1 MLISY
6 YKLLLGDPSSFLKL
20 ITIICVSVLI
30 SITVHEFCH
39 AFIARILGDRT
50 AQHLRRLTLN
60 PLRHLDPLG
69 AGMLLIVGFG
79 WGRPVPVNV
88 RNLRVGKTGITLV
101 ALGGP
106 ISNVILAS
114 ILAMLMRADV
124 LSWISPYYLTPSA
137 LMSGGLK
144 DTLSQFVSMTIH
156 FNLLL
161 ALFNLL
167 PIPPL
172 DGSKMLEGL
181 TPSKYYFMYQRLE
194 RYGPIALL
202 CIIGLDITFNTGFL
216 WRIIGQPLEFL
227 THMVVG

>member
-6 YKLLLGDPSSFLKL
+6 YKLLFGDPSSFLKL
-20 ITIICVSVLI
+20 LTIICVSVLI
-30 SITVHEFCH
+30 AITVHEFCH
-39 AFIARILGDRT
+39 AIIARILGDRT

-69 AGMLLIVGFG
+69 AGMLLLVGFG
-79 WGRPVPVNV
+79 WGRPVPVDV
-88 RNLRVGKTGITLV
+88 RNLRVGKIGITLV

-106 ISNVILAS
+106 ISNVLLAF
-114 ILAMLMRADV
+114 ILAMLIRVDL
-124 LSWISPYYLTPSA
+124 LSWSSPYYLSPAS
-137 LMSGGLK
+137 LMSGSPK
-144 DTLSQFVSMTIH
+144 DIVSQLVSMTIH

-181 TPSKYYFMYQRLE
+181 TPSKYYFIYQRLE
-194 RYGPIALL
+194 RYGPIVLL
-202 CIIGLDITFNTGFL
+202 CIIGLDITFNMGL
-216 WRIIGQPLEFL
+216 VWRIIGYPLLFL
-227 THMVVG
+227 TNIIVG

>member
-1 MLISY
+1 MLVSY
-6 YKLLLGDPSSFLKL
+6 YKLLLDDPSSFLKL
-20 ITIICVSVLI
+20 LTIICLSILI
-30 SITVHEFCH
+30 AITVHECCH
-39 AFIARILGDRT
+39 ALIARILGDRT

-69 AGMLLIVGFG
+69 AGMLLVVGFG
-79 WGRPVPVNV
+79 WGKPVPVNV
-88 RNLRVGKTGITLV
+88 RNLSVGKIGITLV

-106 ISNVILAS
+106 ISNLLLAF
-114 ILAMLMRADV
+114 ILAMFIRVDL
-124 LSWISPYYLTPSA
+124 LSWSSPYYLSPSS
-137 LMSGGLK
+137 LISGSPK
-144 DTLSQFVSMTIH
+144 DIVSQFVSMTIH

-181 TPSKYYFMYQRLE
+181 TPRKYYFMYQRLE
-194 RYGPIALL
+194 RYGPIVLL

-216 WRIIGQPLEFL
+216 WRIIGYPLEFL
-227 THMVVG
+227 THMIVR

>member
-6 YKLLLGDPSSFLKL
+6 YKLLVGDPSSFLKL
-20 ITIICVSVLI
+20 LTIICVSVLI
-30 SITVHEFCH
+30 AITVHEFCH

-60 PLRHLDPLG
+60 PFRHLDPLG
-69 AGMLLIVGFG
+69 AGMLLVVGFG

-88 RNLRVGKTGITLV
+88 RNLRVGKIGITLV

-106 ISNVILAS
+106 ISNVLLAF
-114 ILAMLMRADV
+114 ILAMLIRLDL
-124 LSWISPYYLTPSA
+124 LSWSSPYYLTPSS
-137 LMSGGLK
+137 LMSGSLK

-161 ALFNLL
+161 GLFNLI

-172 DGSKMLEGL
+172 DGSKMVEGL
-181 TPSKYYFMYQRLE
+181 TPSKYYFLYQRLE
-194 RYGPIALL
+194 SYGPIVLV
-202 CIIGLDITFNTGFL
+202 CIIGLDITFNTGLL
-216 WRIIGQPLEFL
+216 WRIIGYPLESL
-227 THMVVG
+227 TQMIIR

>member
-1 MLISY
+1 MLVSY
-6 YKLLLGDPSSFLKL
+6 YKLLLVDPSSFVRLL
-20 ITIICVSVLI
+20 TIICVSVLI
-30 SITVHEFCH
+30 AITVHEFCH

-69 AGMLLIVGFG
+69 AGMLLVVGFG

-88 RNLRVGKTGITLV
+88 RNLRVGKIGITLV

-106 ISNVILAS
+106 ISNILLAF
-114 ILAMLMRADV
+114 ILAMLIRVDL
-124 LSWISPYYLTPSA
+124 LSWSSPYYLVPSS
-137 LMSGGLK
+137 LMSGSLK
-144 DTLSQFVSMTIH
+144 DIVSQFVSMTIH

>member
-6 YKLLLGDPSSFLKL
+6 YKLPLGDPSSFFKL

-30 SITVHEFCH
+30 SITVHECCH

-88 RNLRVGKTGITLV
+88 RNLRVGKIGITLV

-106 ISNVILAS
+106 ISNVLLAS
-114 ILAMLMRADV
+114 ILAMLIRVDV

-137 LMSGGLK
+137 LMSGSLK

-194 RYGPIALL
+194 RYGPIVLL

-216 WRIIGQPLEFL
+216 WRIIGHPLELL